1 MSRLRLLPLD
11 VSTRSREPELLDER
25 TPPRAELVRI
35 AGFLAFVNR
44 WLGGTRAVAMHL
56 RNAGC
61 PVTVLDVGA
70 GAADVPLALARR
82 VPGVKPM
89 ALDRSAAMLALVS
102 GVPRIRGDARALPLA
117 DEGVDY
123 AISTDFFHHLS
134 DEEAVVALKEMAR
147 VARRGIVVNDLIRNR
162 RALFWI
168 WLFTLFA
175 NRYVKND
182 GPMSV
187 RKAFTVAEI
196 EALARRAGLPRFRVT
211 RHFGHRFTLTANGRS
226 GS

>member
-1 MSRLRLLPLD
+1 MRRPRLFPLN
-11 VSTRSREPELLDER
+11 VATRSREPEMLDNG
-25 TPPRAELVRI
+25 TPPRPELVRV
-35 AGFLAFVNR
+35 AGYLAFVNR
-44 WLGGTRAVAMHL
+44 WLGGTRAVALHL
-56 RNAGC
+56 RTAGE
-61 PVTVLDVGA
+61 PITVLDVGA
-70 GAADVPLALARR
+70 GAADVPLALARK

-89 ALDRSAAMLALVS
+89 ALDRSAAMLALAS
-102 GVPRIRGDARALPLA
+102 GVPRIRGDARALPLG
-117 DEGVDY
+117 DDSVDY

-134 DEEAVVALKEMAR
+134 DDETVLALKEMDR

-175 NRYVKND
+175 NRTVKND

-196 EALARRAGLPRFRVT
+196 DALASRAGLPRFCVT
-211 RHFGHRFTLTANGRS
+211 RHFGHRFTLTAGDVR
-226 GS
+226 GY